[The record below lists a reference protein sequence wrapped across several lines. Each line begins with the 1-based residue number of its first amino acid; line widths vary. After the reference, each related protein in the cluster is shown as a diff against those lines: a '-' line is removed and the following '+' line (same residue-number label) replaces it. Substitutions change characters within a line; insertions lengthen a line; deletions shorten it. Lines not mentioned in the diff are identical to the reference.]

1 MNNQTACIFN
11 IQKYSIH
18 DGPGIRTVVFFK
30 GCKLRCLWCSN
41 PESQYGNPQLAFDEI
56 TCNACLKCLE
66 ICPQNNISLIN
77 DKITFNKTNCIE
89 CSSCVKVCPND
100 SLSMLGE
107 FKSLDYVMSEVMKDK
122 DFYEESDGGVTLS
135 GGDAL
140 IQAKF
145 AISLLKLLKK
155 QGIHTACE
163 TTGYA
168 SPNTFENFI
177 KNIDLLLFDIKH
189 YDSQKHYTYTNVYNE
204 TIILNL
210 KTAIRK
216 GKDVIIRIPVI
227 PGINNSLKDAQG
239 FCMLLKEVG
248 AIKVNLLPFHQFG
261 QKKYSLLNK
270 EYNFY
275 GIPQLHEEDLL
286 AYKEIFIK
294 NGLDCTIS

>member
-30 GCKLRCLWCSN
+30 GCHLKCLWCSN
-41 PESQYGNPQLAFDEI
+41 PESQYGSPQLSFDDS
-56 TCNACLKCLE
+56 TCDGCLNCLN
-66 ICPQNNISLIN
+66 ICPQEHITLVNN
-77 DKITFNKTNCIE
+77 KITFSENNCIG
-89 CSSCVKVCPND
+89 CLSCVNACPKA
-100 SLSMLGE
+100 SLTMLGK
-107 FKSLDYVMSEVMKDK
+107 FRSLDYIMKEIMKDK
-122 DFYEESDGGVTLS
+122 DFYEESNGGVTLS

-140 IQAKF
+140 VQHEF
-145 AISLLKLLKK
+145 AITLLKLLKE

-168 SPNTFENFI
+168 TPAVFKCFIENV
-177 KNIDLLLFDIKH
+177 DLLLFDIKH
-189 YDSQKHYTYTNVYNE
+189 YDSQKHYAYTNVYNE

-210 KTAIRK
+210 KTAINQ

-227 PGINNSLKDAQG
+227 PGFNNSLEDAQS

-248 AIKVNLLPFHQFG
+248 AMKLNLLPFHQFG

-270 EYNFY
+270 EYKFY
-275 GIPQLHEEDLL
+275 GVPQLHEEDLL

-294 NGLDCTIS
+294 NGLDCIM